1 MFCSHCGKSIHA
13 EDVNCPHCGAALGEE
28 RFEGNMYT
36 AAQAHEGTRL
46 RARQSVADGV

>member
-36 AAQAHEGTRL
+36 SAQAR
-46 RARQSVADGV
+46 VPVD